1 MAKETN
7 KYAFHTEYD
16 TNKEKAVAFFT
27 KNGQVVSFD
36 ELPNNEKNVYRCM
49 LAELVEMIFPEESD
63 VRGESEQD
71 ILS

>member
-16 TNKEKAVAFFT
+16 AKEEKAIAFFT
-27 KNGQVVSFD
+27 KNGQVVLFD
-36 ELPNNEKNVYRCM
+36 ELSNNEKDVYRCM
-49 LAELVEMIFPEESD
+49 MAEVIEMIFPEESD

-71 ILS
+71 KVS